1 MAKRKQI
8 RDKWKLWRK
17 EQLAEN
23 RKQKAIRFVKAAAAE
38 KATNEKTAE

>member
-8 RDKWKLWRK
+8 RDKWKAWRK

-23 RKQKAIRFVKAAAAE
+23 RRQKAIRFAKAGETQTNA
-38 KATNEKTAE
+38 NEKTAE

>member
-8 RDKWKLWRK
+8 RDKWKEWRK

-23 RKQKAIRFVKAAAAE
+23 RKQKAIRFVKAE
-38 KATNEKTAE
+38 ESTQTDEKTAE